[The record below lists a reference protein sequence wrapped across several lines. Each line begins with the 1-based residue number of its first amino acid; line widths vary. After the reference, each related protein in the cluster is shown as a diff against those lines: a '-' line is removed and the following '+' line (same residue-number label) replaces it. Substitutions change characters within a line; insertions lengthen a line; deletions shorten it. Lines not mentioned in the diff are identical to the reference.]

1 MLYNL
6 IIDYVK
12 TAKMKGKRK
21 MPKRHDI
28 GELERKIGYAFR
40 DRSLLLQALTRTS
53 YVNEHR
59 GGGQSNE
66 VLEFFGDSV
75 LSCAIVTL
83 FVNDY
88 TERFG
93 HGIKTKFAE
102 GEFTVIKSK
111 LSDKKNLSKRAREI
125 GLGNYLRMGEGD
137 AKLGIAD
144 EASVLEDALESIVG
158 AVYIDSG
165 MDMAKVISVVSGMLD
180 IKRVLSEGITEGDAT
195 KKSAKNRLQEW
206 CADKKRRLPQPIY
219 ETVGESGPEHKK
231 TYVRRCTVGEGT
243 FVDGSGKNL
252 KEADAD
258 AAEKMLAILA
268 KDNTRVKKND
278 EKQGENDKGEII
290 PDALAK
296 LREYAKSQKL
306 LAPSFKDL
314 GETDRSNNSIKEY
327 AVKCNF
333 HGKEAVGVG
342 SDKSTA
348 RAASAGK
355 MLECIGVVKKEKKN
369 TNVAPRVKKFKK
381 ENKKNIHRKG

>member
-1 MLYNL
+1 
-6 IIDYVK
+6 
-12 TAKMKGKRK
+12 
-21 MPKRHDI
+21 MPKRNDI
-28 GELERKIGYAFR
+28 GELERKIGYTFR
-40 DRSLLLQALTRTS
+40 DKALLLQALTRTS

-59 GGGQSNE
+59 GDGQSNE

-83 FVNDY
+83 FVNEY
-88 TERFG
+88 TDRYD

-125 GLGNYLRMGEGD
+125 GLGKYLRMGEGD

-144 EASVLEDALESIVG
+144 EASVLEDALESVVG

-165 MDMAKVISVVSGMLD
+165 MDMSKVLNVVAGMLD
-180 IKRVLSEGITEGDAT
+180 IKRVLSEGISEGDAT

-206 CADKKRRLPQPIY
+206 CADKKHRLPQPIY

-231 TYVRRCTVGEGT
+231 TYVRRCTVGEGR

-258 AAEKMLAILA
+258 AAEKMLAILT
-268 KDNTRVKKND
+268 KDATRVKKND
-278 EKQGENDKGEII
+278 EKQEKNVQEDIR
-290 PDALAK
+290 PDALLK
-296 LREYAKSQKL
+296 LREYAKSHKL
-306 LAPSFKDL
+306 MAPAFKDL
-314 GETDRSNNSIKEY
+314 GETERSNVKVREY

-333 HGKEAVGVG
+333 QGKEATGVGV
-342 SDKSTA
+342 DKTTA
-348 RAASAGK
+348 RAASASK
-355 MLECIGVVKKEKKN
+355 MLECVGVVKKEKKT
-369 TNVAPRVKKFKK
+369 TNVAPRVKKNKK
-381 ENKKNIHRKG
+381 VNKKNIHRKG